1 MEDPGNEKGNL
12 QKFEI
17 GDKVYI
23 RKDCK
28 EIFKYRADYCGEAVC
43 FTLEMQKYCG
53 KVATIIRKDTHYSG
67 RDLYHLDIDVLDR
80 NGSGWSWMAWMLLPI
95 HHRKAKKALKAKVRS

>member
-43 FTLEMQKYCG
+43 FTLEMQKYVV
-53 KVATIIRKDTHYSG
+53 KLQQSLERIHIILEEIYIISI
-67 RDLYHLDIDVLDR
+67 L
-80 NGSGWSWMAWMLLPI
+80 MC
-95 HHRKAKKALKAKVRS
+95 

>member
-23 RKDCK
+23 RKDCR

-53 KVATIIRKDTHYSG
+53 KVATIIGKDTHYSG
-67 RDLYHLDIDVLDR
+67 RDLY
-80 NGSGWSWMAWMLLPI
+80 MLPQISSRMCLFI
-95 HHRKAKKALKAKVRS
+95 CIRKAVALFIHFFSLFF

>member
-28 EIFKYRADYCGEAVC
+28 EIFKYRADYCG
-43 FTLEMQKYCG
+43 

-80 NGSGWSWMAWMLLPI
+80 NGSGWPWMAWMLLPI
-95 HHRKAKKALKAKVRS
+95 HHRKAKKALKAKVRF

>member
-23 RKDCK
+23 RKDCR

-53 KVATIIRKDTHYSG
+53 KVATIIGKIHIILEEIYIISILICWIEMEVVGHGWLGCYSQF
-67 RDLYHLDIDVLDR
+67 ITEK
-80 NGSGWSWMAWMLLPI
+80 S
-95 HHRKAKKALKAKVRS
+95 KKL

>member
-23 RKDCK
+23 RKDCR

-53 KVATIIRKDTHYSG
+53 NNHWKRYTLFWKRFISSRY
-67 RDLYHLDIDVLDR
+67 
-80 NGSGWSWMAWMLLPI
+80 
-95 HHRKAKKALKAKVRS
+95 

>member
-23 RKDCK
+23 RKDCR

-53 KVATIIRKDTHYSG
+53 KSCNNHWKKIHIILEEIISSRY
-67 RDLYHLDIDVLDR
+67 
-80 NGSGWSWMAWMLLPI
+80 
-95 HHRKAKKALKAKVRS
+95 